1 MPSLMWSR
9 QTFEKQVLSTT
20 FESGL
25 TTRVCSVD
33 TGLSACFLFS
43 GWAASVAYMNAAN
56 NMVLRAMV
64 NQAKLKDFEMD
75 FDELDE
81 HYDTSKVKSET

>member
-1 MPSLMWSR
+1 
-9 QTFEKQVLSTT
+9 
-20 FESGL
+20 
-25 TTRVCSVD
+25 
-33 TGLSACFLFS
+33 
-43 GWAASVAYMNAAN
+43 MNAAN

-81 HYDTSKVKSET
+81 HYDTSKV